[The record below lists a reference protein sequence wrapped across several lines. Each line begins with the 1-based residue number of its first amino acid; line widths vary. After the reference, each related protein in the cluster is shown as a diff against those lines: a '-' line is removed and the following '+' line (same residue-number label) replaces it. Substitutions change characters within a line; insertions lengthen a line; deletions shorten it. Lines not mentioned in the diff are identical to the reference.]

1 MGATYLPA
9 PVSHDQCINPLQ
21 LTSRT
26 RHLDPSINLHHTP
39 IHVPASLPKQ
49 KRNYIRNLF
58 RRSQPL
64 QRIARPH
71 PFHGLPTLDDPRVC
85 GRVNVAWTHAVHTNA
100 SWTELERE
108 RLRHPNQP
116 ELGRTVYRLQCAAA
130 DTAYA
135 RDIND
140 CRAAG

>member
-1 MGATYLPA
+1 MEATYLPA
-9 PVSHDQCINPLQ
+9 SVSYDQCINPLQ

-49 KRNYIRNLF
+49 KRNYICNILRP
-58 RRSQPL
+58 SQPL

-85 GRVNVAWTHAVHTNA
+85 GRVNVARAHAVHTNA

-108 RLRHPNQP
+108 RLRHPDQS
-116 ELGRTVYRLQCAAA
+116 EFSCAIYRLQCAAA
-130 DTAYA
+130 DTAYT
-135 RDIND
+135 RDIHD
-140 CRAAG
+140 CGAAG